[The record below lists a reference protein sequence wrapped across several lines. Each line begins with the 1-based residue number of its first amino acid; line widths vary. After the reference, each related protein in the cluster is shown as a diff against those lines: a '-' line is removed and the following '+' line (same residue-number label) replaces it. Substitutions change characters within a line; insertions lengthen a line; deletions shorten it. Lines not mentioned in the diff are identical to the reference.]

1 MNVGDTVTLN
11 LPGPAGEERFRIM
24 AVRAVPPPQRGPL
37 KLRLKSKTNGRTI
50 YDFPSSLT
58 TKEEQ

>member
-11 LPGPAGEERFRIM
+11 LPGSAGAERFRIM

-37 KLRLKSKTNGRTI
+37 LLRLKSRIDYRTI
-50 YDFPSSLT
+50 YDFPSSQT
-58 TKEEQ
+58 TKEDQ